1 MSREADSDDA
11 ARRPEPGG
19 VTGPEPLPEWPSDAS
34 AGLAPIDQPDEP
46 AGPGRRRGRVNF
58 QDENTTPREPTLA
71 EQRAHQQAQKQ
82 AIEDEQARLAAEAAA
97 AKKRKRML
105 IGGGAVAGV
114 AALIAVGYAVSG
126 NDEAVEA
133 RCVDENN
140 VVVDDSNCVTPASN
154 SSSYAGGGGGFG
166 FFPIFLGGGNR
177 QYHYNYGGSGSI
189 GQTATGGTTV
199 APKDATVRSATSGRT
214 ISRGGFGVSSSS
226 GSGGGAKAGSS
237 SGS

>member
-11 ARRPEPGG
+11 ARRREPGG
-19 VTGPEPLPEWPSDAS
+19 VTGPEPLPGWPSDAS
-34 AGLAPIDQPDEP
+34 AGLAPTDQPDE
-46 AGPGRRRGRVNF
+46 PGRRRGRINY
-58 QDENTTPREPTLA
+58 QDENTAPREPTLA

-126 NDEAVEA
+126 NDEPVEA

-154 SSSYAGGGGGFG
+154 TASAGGYYGGG
-166 FFPIFLGGGNR
+166 FFPIFLGGGGR
-177 QYHYNYGGSGSI
+177 QYHYNYGGSGGI

-226 GSGGGAKAGSS
+226 GSAGGAKAGSS